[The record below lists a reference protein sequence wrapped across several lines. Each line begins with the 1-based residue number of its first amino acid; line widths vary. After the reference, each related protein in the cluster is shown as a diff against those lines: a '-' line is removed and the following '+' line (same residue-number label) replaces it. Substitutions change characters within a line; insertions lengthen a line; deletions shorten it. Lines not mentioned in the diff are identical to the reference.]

1 MKIAF
6 TTATI
11 NYLPRAITLA
21 HSFLHYNNHYQFWI
35 FLIDPLSKKVDPFL
49 REDIRFI
56 SIEELQLKEM
66 PSLLNHLSISEISF
80 SLKPIL
86 AEYILNQNP
95 DVEHLLYFDGDIY
108 FYNPITEID
117 KLFEKYDL
125 ILTPHFTKPINDDK
139 IPTEL
144 DILRTG
150 LYNMGFAGIKNT
162 LVAKKILEW
171 WKNRVLEF
179 GVENHDLGLSADQMW
194 MSLAPLFFENV
205 GLLKH
210 PGYNFAYWNVHE
222 RQLSLNENKYKI
234 NEKFPLIF
242 VHFADFDPG
251 NPKQFTNPKHFNR
264 IEFGQNKALDTLC
277 KEYADALKKNH
288 FYAYHLIRSKYAL
301 SFRVQALRKIK
312 KPAKRNDSLKYTII
326 YVLSFFP
333 SGLRKLMRK
342 FSLFILR
349 NIK

>member
-21 HSFLHYNNHYQFWI
+21 HSFLHCNDQYHFWI
-35 FLIDPLSKKVDPFL
+35 FLIDQLNEKVDPFL

-56 SIEELQLKEM
+56 SIEELPLKEI

-86 AEYILNQNP
+86 SEYILNQNP
-95 DVEHLLYFDGDIY
+95 DVEHLLYFDGDIC
-108 FYNPITEID
+108 FYDQIAEID
-117 KLFEKYDL
+117 KLFENYDL
-125 ILTPHFTKPINDDK
+125 ILTPHFRHPITDDK

-162 LVAKKILEW
+162 PAAMKILRW

-179 GVENHDLGLSADQMW
+179 GIENHDLGLSADQMW
-194 MSLAPLFFENV
+194 MSLAPLFFEKV

-210 PGYNFAYWNVHE
+210 PGYNFAYWNIHE
-222 RQLSLNENKYKI
+222 RQLSLKENKYFV
-234 NEKFPLIF
+234 NDEFPLVF

-251 NPKQFTNPKHFNR
+251 NPQQFTNPKHFNR
-264 IEFGQNKALDTLC
+264 VEPLQNKALDRLCEGYATTL
-277 KEYADALKKNH
+277 KSNH
-288 FYAYHLIRSKYAL
+288 FDAYHYIRSKYAL

-312 KPAKRNDSLKYTII
+312 NPASRNDSLKYTII
-326 YVLSFFP
+326 YMLSFFP
-333 SGLRKLMRK
+333 SGIRKFMRK